1 MNGKGSKRRP
11 TEDPQQFRDNWDKA
25 FPPKEKK

>member
-11 TEDPQQFRDNWDKA
+11 TEYEKQFRDNWDKA